1 MQLKSKFNKGIP
13 LLLCVI
19 DIFSKYAWVIPLK
32 DKRGITITNAFQEI
46 LDESNGEPIKI
57 LVHKGNEFYNRS
69 MKSWIEK
76 DDIEMYST
84 HNEGESVVAE
94 RFIRTLKNNIYK
106 YMTSI
111 SKNVYI
117 DKLDDIFS
125 KNNNTY
131 HSTIK
136 IKLVDAKSDIYIDFD
151 KKSSKEDP
159 KFKVDDHVRMSKYKI
174 IFTKC
179 YVPNCPEEVFV
190 IKKIK
195 NTVPWTYVIRDLKGE
210 EILETFYE
218 KALQKTN
225 QKDFRVKKSNKKG
238 AKLHHK

>member
-1 MQLKSKFNKGIP
+1 
-13 LLLCVI
+13 
-19 DIFSKYAWVIPLK
+19 
-32 DKRGITITNAFQEI
+32 
-46 LDESNGEPIKI
+46 
-57 LVHKGNEFYNRS
+57 
-69 MKSWIEK
+69 
-76 DDIEMYST
+76 MYST

-111 SKNVYI
+111 SKKVYI

-179 YVPNCPEEVFV
+179 YVPNCPEEVFF

-218 KALQKTN
+218 KVLQKN
-225 QKDFRVKKSNKKG
+225 KSKRF
-238 AKLHHK
+238 